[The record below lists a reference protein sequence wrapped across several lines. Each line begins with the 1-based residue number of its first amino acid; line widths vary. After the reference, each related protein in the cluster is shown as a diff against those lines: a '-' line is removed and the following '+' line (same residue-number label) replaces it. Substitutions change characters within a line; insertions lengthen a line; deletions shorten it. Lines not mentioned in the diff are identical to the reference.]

1 MSQYKIDA
9 EVVLKAASGRWDEV
23 LSSLAPALR
32 PALKAA
38 PNHVACPIHG
48 GENGFRFFKDYRVS
62 GSCICNTCGAF
73 DGIHILMAVNSW
85 NFFTALKA
93 PLG

>member
-48 GENGFRFFKDYRVS
+48 GENGFRE
-62 GSCICNTCGAF
+62 
-73 DGIHILMAVNSW
+73 
-85 NFFTALKA
+85 ALQN
-93 PLG
+93 PHL